1 MCYKK
6 SLLKFLRILTSF
18 GSILPHNFLTKET
31 NELLAQVSTLIKST
45 TPKSHFYNTLGK
57 FQVKKDNVLAKTF
70 L

>member
-1 MCYKK
+1 MVLELKKCYKK

-45 TPKSHFYNTLGK
+45 TPKSHFLQY
-57 FQVKKDNVLAKTF
+57 FRQVSSQKG
-70 L
+70 